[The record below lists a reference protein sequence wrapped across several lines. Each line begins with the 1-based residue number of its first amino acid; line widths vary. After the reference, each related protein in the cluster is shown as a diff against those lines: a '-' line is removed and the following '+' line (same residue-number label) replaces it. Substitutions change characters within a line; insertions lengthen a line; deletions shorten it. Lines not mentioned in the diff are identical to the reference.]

1 METKPN
7 TPSPKRWIISPLIPN
22 SVKQELRD
30 FSPLLRQLLYNRG
43 IETSSEA
50 ESFLTYQTNFSAN
63 PLLLK
68 DMPEAVRLIHEA
80 LQDGS
85 MVAIYGD
92 YDVDGVTASALLYE
106 FFRSLGLTPRVYI
119 PNRFDEG
126 YWLNLDA
133 MQQLAGEGIGLLIT
147 VDCGIRSVDEVR
159 EARARGM
166 KVIVS
171 DHHLP
176 GSVLPPAD
184 AIINPR
190 QPGDPYPYKHLAGV
204 GLAYKIASAYLATY
218 PTAGLDADHWLDLVA
233 AGTVAD
239 LADLTG
245 ENRALVKRGLDEM
258 RKVNRQGLFSLSQ
271 VAGVKLDR
279 VTASNIGFILGPR
292 LNAAGRLDTATAAF
306 ELLVSENLFEA
317 AALAQQLDN
326 QNAYRKELTQKIQE
340 AAIAEALA
348 SDPDKLIIFAASK
361 EFNEGVVGLAA
372 SRVVEALYKPAIIGY
387 QDDGFVKAS
396 CRSIKEFNI
405 TAALDQCSDLLIRY
419 GGHSVAAGLTVAN
432 ENLPALLERLN
443 NLAVASIG
451 NLELVPELWI
461 DYEISLAKVRPEH
474 IPGIMDDVARLEPTG
489 QKNPDVLFCSRN
501 LQVIS
506 SRVLG
511 NGQHLKMNLRAG
523 DSVYEAIAFRQGQW
537 QTTLPSTIDIAY
549 TFDKNEYQGRTT
561 LQLNVRDLKPSLGS

>member
-126 YWLNLDA
+126 YGLNLDA

-549 TFDKNEYQGRTT
+549 TFDKTEYQGRTT
-561 LQLNVRDLKPSLGS
+561 LQLHVRDLKPSLGN

>member
-1 METKPN
+1 METKPI

-126 YWLNLDA
+126 YGLNLDA

>member
-126 YWLNLDA
+126 YGLNLDA

-159 EARARGM
+159 EARSRGM

-561 LQLNVRDLKPSLGS
+561 LQLNVRDLKPSLGN

>member
-126 YWLNLDA
+126 YGLNLDA

-258 RKVNRQGLFSLSQ
+258 HKVNRQGLFSLSQ

-340 AAIAEALA
+340 AAIAEALS

>member
-126 YWLNLDA
+126 YGLNLDA

-340 AAIAEALA
+340 AAIAEALS

-537 QTTLPSTIDIAY
+537 QTTL
-549 TFDKNEYQGRTT
+549 
-561 LQLNVRDLKPSLGS
+561 QLNVRDLKPSLGS

>member
-126 YWLNLDA
+126 YGLNLDA

-218 PTAGLDADHWLDLVA
+218 PTAGLDADQWLDLVA

-340 AAIAEALA
+340 ASIAEALA

-549 TFDKNEYQGRTT
+549 TFDKNEYQGRPP
-561 LQLNVRDLKPSLGS
+561 LQLNVRDLKPSLGN

>member
-43 IETSSEA
+43 IEASSEA

-126 YWLNLDA
+126 YGLNLDA

>member
-126 YWLNLDA
+126 YGLNLDA

-326 QNAYRKELTQKIQE
+326 QNAYRKALTQKIQE

>member
-68 DMPEAVRLIHEA
+68 DMPEAIRLIHEA

-126 YWLNLDA
+126 YGLNLDA

>member
-126 YWLNLDA
+126 YGLNLDA

-561 LQLNVRDLKPSLGS
+561 LQLNVRDLKPSLGN

>member
-126 YWLNLDA
+126 YGLNLDA

-258 RKVNRQGLFSLSQ
+258 HKVNRQGLFSLSQ

-561 LQLNVRDLKPSLGS
+561 LQLNVRDLKPSLGN

>member
-126 YWLNLDA
+126 YGLNLDA

-340 AAIAEALA
+340 AAIAEALS

-549 TFDKNEYQGRTT
+549 TFDKTEYQGRTT
-561 LQLNVRDLKPSLGS
+561 LQLNVRDLKPSLGN

>member
-126 YWLNLDA
+126 YGLNLDA

-340 AAIAEALA
+340 AAIAEALS

>member
-126 YWLNLDA
+126 YGLNLDA

-340 AAIAEALA
+340 AAIAEALS

-561 LQLNVRDLKPSLGS
+561 LQLNVRDLKPSLGN

>member
-126 YWLNLDA
+126 YGLNLDA

-292 LNAAGRLDTATAAF
+292 LNAAGRLDTASAAF

>member
-126 YWLNLDA
+126 YGLNLDA

-387 QDDGFVKAS
+387 QDDGIVKAS

>member
-126 YWLNLDA
+126 YGLNLDA

-258 RKVNRQGLFSLSQ
+258 HKVNRQGLFSLSQ

-340 AAIAEALA
+340 AAIAEALS

-561 LQLNVRDLKPSLGS
+561 LQLNVRDLKPSLGN

>member
-126 YWLNLDA
+126 YGLNLDA

-372 SRVVEALYKPAIIGY
+372 SRV
-387 QDDGFVKAS
+387 
-396 CRSIKEFNI
+396 
-405 TAALDQCSDLLIRY
+405 
-419 GGHSVAAGLTVAN
+419 H
-432 ENLPALLERLN
+432 
-443 NLAVASIG
+443 
-451 NLELVPELWI
+451 
-461 DYEISLAKVRPEH
+461 RP
-474 IPGIMDDVARLEPTG
+474 I
-489 QKNPDVLFCSRN
+489 
-501 LQVIS
+501 
-506 SRVLG
+506 
-511 NGQHLKMNLRAG
+511 
-523 DSVYEAIAFRQGQW
+523 
-537 QTTLPSTIDIAY
+537 
-549 TFDKNEYQGRTT
+549 
-561 LQLNVRDLKPSLGS
+561 

>member
-126 YWLNLDA
+126 YGLNLDA

>member
-1 METKPN
+1 M
-7 TPSPKRWIISPLIPN
+7 
-22 SVKQELRD
+22 
-30 FSPLLRQLLYNRG
+30 
-43 IETSSEA
+43 
-50 ESFLTYQTNFSAN
+50 SAVFH
-63 PLLLK
+63 L
-68 DMPEAVRLIHEA
+68 
-80 LQDGS
+80 S
-85 MVAIYGD
+85 
-92 YDVDGVTASALLYE
+92 TA
-106 FFRSLGLTPRVYI
+106 P
-119 PNRFDEG
+119 
-126 YWLNLDA
+126 
-133 MQQLAGEGIGLLIT
+133 
-147 VDCGIRSVDEVR
+147 
-159 EARARGM
+159 ARA
-166 KVIVS
+166 
-171 DHHLP
+171 
-176 GSVLPPAD
+176 
-184 AIINPR
+184 
-190 QPGDPYPYKHLAGV
+190 LA
-204 GLAYKIASAYLATY
+204 LA
-218 PTAGLDADHWLDLVA
+218 AGLDLVA

>member
-126 YWLNLDA
+126 YGLNLDA

-218 PTAGLDADHWLDLVA
+218 PTAGLDADHWLDMVA

>member
-126 YWLNLDA
+126 YGLNLDA

-258 RKVNRQGLFSLSQ
+258 HKVNRQGLFSLSQ